1 MSFKF
6 NPNAGDDK
14 KYVSKA
20 GVYEVSVTS
29 VKMDYLPP
37 RADLYIRVT
46 FTTTDGE
53 LVNSDIFGKPDKNG
67 GHERLDQFVAST
79 AVDTEIKE
87 YIDGGEFE
95 VNEDFLQKVGSRAI
109 GRNLKLVVTERKYT
123 RKDGTEGVAYQGSF
137 FRRLPNGPNPF

>member
-87 YIDGGEFE
+87 YISGGEFE

>member
-37 RADLYIRVT
+37 RADLYIRAT

-53 LVNSDIFGKPDKNG
+53 LVNSDIFAKPDKNG

-87 YIDGGEFE
+87 YIAGGEFE

>member
-14 KYVSKA
+14 KFVSKA

-37 RADLYIRVT
+37 RADLYIRAT

-53 LVNSDIFGKPDKNG
+53 LVNSDIFAKPDKNG

-87 YIDGGEFE
+87 YIAGGEFE

>member
-53 LVNSDIFGKPDKNG
+53 LVNSDIFAKPDKNG

-87 YIDGGEFE
+87 YIAGGEFE

>member
-1 MSFKF
+1 
-6 NPNAGDDK
+6 
-14 KYVSKA
+14 
-20 GVYEVSVTS
+20 
-29 VKMDYLPP
+29 MDYLPP
-37 RADLYIRVT
+37 RADLYIRAT

-53 LVNSDIFGKPDKNG
+53 LVNSDIFAKPDKNG

-87 YIDGGEFE
+87 YIAGGEFE